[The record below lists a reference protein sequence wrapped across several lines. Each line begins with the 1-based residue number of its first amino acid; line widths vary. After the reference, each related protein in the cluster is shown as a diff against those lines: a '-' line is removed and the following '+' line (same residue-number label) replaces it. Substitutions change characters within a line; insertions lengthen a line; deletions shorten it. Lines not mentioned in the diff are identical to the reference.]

1 MQSKVAKLEKQ
12 RLRDE
17 RMAAGDDDD
26 DNEEEEEEEEED
38 QNSKVCVRE
47 RDFLGKEREILR
59 CV

>member
-1 MQSKVAKLEKQ
+1 
-12 RLRDE
+12 
-17 RMAAGDDDD
+17 MAAGDDDD

-47 RDFLGKEREILR
+47 RDFLGKERDILR